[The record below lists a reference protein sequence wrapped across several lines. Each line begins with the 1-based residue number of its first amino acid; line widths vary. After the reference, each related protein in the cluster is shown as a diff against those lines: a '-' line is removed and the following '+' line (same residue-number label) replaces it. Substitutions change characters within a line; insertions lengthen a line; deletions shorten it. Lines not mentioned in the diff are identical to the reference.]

1 MFFKSID
8 NCLNE
13 ELCDKLIAEFIT
25 NPNKAVFNNQD
36 QAFSDRVLHF
46 QNIADPL
53 KTQIAQMALEVARII
68 PVKVWPETVSIVSWD
83 NGQEMLLHKDGQQ
96 PNTINRTHSAL
107 IYLTNNESG
116 EIYFP
121 NLEKEFKPQKGLLL
135 AFDKNE
141 SHGVKPIS
149 DAPRYTLSMWFTD
162 KREHAIIAEA

>member
-53 KTQIAQMALEVARII
+53 KTQ
-68 PVKVWPETVSIVSWD
+68 
-83 NGQEMLLHKDGQQ
+83 
-96 PNTINRTHSAL
+96 
-107 IYLTNNESG
+107 
-116 EIYFP
+116 
-121 NLEKEFKPQKGLLL
+121 KGLLL

-162 KREHAIIAEA
+162 KREHATIAET